1 MGLSQDTPLF
11 AAFAGARGLR
21 LADGP
26 DEVPHPQHRPWAPN
40 LGPDPDPDPGLR
52 PRTATL
58 TSAPTSPLRLPRARC
73 TCARQRPSS
82 CACSSSRASSPSDP
96 TTSTEARSSA
106 ARPTPSRSTLSAFSS
121 LRASSEVH
129 AACGNSACARWASK
143 LKDVRHVLA
152 DRGME
157 RVRCLEFTRRQL
169 FSPLFHS
176 FHPPK

>member
-26 DEVPHPQHRPWAPN
+26 DEVPHPRHRPRAPN
-40 LGPDPDPDPGLR
+40 LGPDPDPGLR
-52 PRTATL
+52 PWTSAL

-73 TCARQRPSS
+73 TCARRRPSS

-96 TTSTEARSSA
+96 TTSTEARSSV
-106 ARPTPSRSTLSAFSS
+106 ARPTPSRSMHSAFSS
-121 LRASSEVH
+121 RRASSEVSQVH

-143 LKDVRHVLA
+143 LKDVRHVIA

-157 RVRCLEFTRRQL
+157 RVRCLEFTRRQP
-169 FSPLFHS
+169 FTLFHS
-176 FHPPK
+176 SHPP